1 MSLAAVTEA
10 LENVT
15 EALEN
20 FAANDFILLDTL
32 LGNCDRELAEIE
44 AERATMNAFL
54 DARREKVA
62 DRKVAIT
69 AEFGARADDLHAI
82 RNGKP

>member
-1 MSLAAVTEA
+1 VSLAA
-10 LENVT
+10 VT

-20 FAANDFILLDTL
+20 FAANDAVLLETL
-32 LGNCDRELAEIE
+32 LGHLDRELAEIE
-44 AERATMNAFL
+44 AERAKMNASL

-69 AEFGARADDLHAI
+69 TEFDARAGDIYAI
-82 RNGKP
+82 VNGKA

>member
-10 LENVT
+10 LEN
-15 EALEN
+15 
-20 FAANDFILLDTL
+20 FAANDAVLLETL
-32 LGNCDRELAEIE
+32 LGHLDRELAEIE
-44 AERATMNAFL
+44 AERAKMNASL

-69 AEFGARADDLHAI
+69 TEFDARAGDIYAI
-82 RNGKP
+82 VNGKA